1 MAAVRRRARDPE
13 RGAVRAADA
22 DPVKALAALVGIV
35 ALGAPAP
42 ARVQVVAKEY
52 SFGLS
57 RTVVRS
63 GPAVVQLANFGE
75 DPHDLRLQRVGA
87 RHVAGLG
94 VVAPGGRAELSL
106 NLPPGRYSLWCS
118 VANHRALGMR
128 AVLVV
133 KPR

>member
-1 MAAVRRRARDPE
+1 
-13 RGAVRAADA
+13 
-22 DPVKALAALVGIV
+22 VKALAALVGIV